1 MAEKL
6 IHLPEEMKPIIK
18 EIATEKAKA
27 CEPNSAR
34 AIAIEALKLLHK
46 KVCK

>member
-6 IHLPEEMKPIIK
+6 IHLPEEMKPII
-18 EIATEKAKA
+18 EAIAIEKAKV

-34 AIAIEALKLLHK
+34 AITIEALKLLHK